1 MTARLPK
8 PGGPFPIGLRQIEF
22 MAGTRCTQAYVWYP
36 ALEDDGP
43 FRPLHTPLESEA
55 FAGAFAALGARAQA
69 SHAGAAILSNA
80 REAATPRAG
89 TWPLV
94 VFNHGGALDPLAN
107 ATLMEELAS
116 NGYVA
121 ASLGH
126 AGESAGLVW
135 KDGSITPIDAA
146 LITAMQL
153 PQKAL
158 EAFARMLLARSA
170 TERKR
175 HLAVFLRHDPGVL
188 AALARDW
195 ARDAVA
201 FADLVLGPRP
211 PDPLRGLAET
221 INPERLAYA
230 GMSLGGAAAHAA
242 CRTDRRARAGVNLD
256 GTLWD
261 FAAAGE
267 ECPAAF
273 LDIGADAALALPQL
287 VALAGVTRP
296 VGGGATGRAN
306 DLHFA
311 HCRRRDVVRIEIAG
325 TTHGDFTDR
334 PLVDALAAGGG
345 VPVGCAGH
353 LVNRL
358 CRTFLDWTLKG
369 EAPDTFEA
377 AIAAEPR
384 IRRLPAPP

>member
-1 MTARLPK
+1 MTARLPT
-8 PGGPFPIGLRQIEF
+8 PAGPFPIGLRQIEF
-22 MAGTRCTQAYVWYP
+22 TAGTRRAQAYVWYP
-36 ALEDDGP
+36 ALEDDSP
-43 FRPLHTPLESEA
+43 FRPLNTPRESEA
-55 FAGAFAALGARAQA
+55 FAGTFAALGLHAHA
-69 SHAGAAILSNA
+69 SHAGAAVLSNA

-89 TWPLV
+89 AWPLV

-126 AGESAGLVW
+126 PGESAGLVW
-135 KDGSITPIDAA
+135 KDGSISSIDAA
-146 LITAMQL
+146 LIAAMQL
-153 PQKAL
+153 PQEAL
-158 EAFARMLLARSA
+158 GAFARMLLASD
-170 TERKR
+170 TGERDR
-175 HLAVFLRHDPGVL
+175 YLADFRERDPGVL
-188 AALARDW
+188 AALAGDW

-201 FADLVLGPRP
+201 FADLVQGPSP
-211 PDPLRGLAET
+211 PAPLRSIAEV
-221 INPERLAYA
+221 IDHERLAYA

-242 CRTDRRARAGVNLD
+242 CRTDRRARAGVNFD

-261 FAAAGE
+261 FAAAGD

-287 VALAGVTRP
+287 AALAGVTCP
-296 VGGGATGRAN
+296 AGSGAIGRAN
-306 DLHFA
+306 DVHFA
-311 HCRRRDVVRIEIAG
+311 DCRRRDVVRIEIAG

-334 PLVDALAAGGG
+334 PLVDSLAAGGG
-345 VPVGCAGH
+345 MPVGCAGP

-369 EAPDTFEA
+369 EGPGAFEA
-377 AIAAEPR
+377 AIADEPR
-384 IRRLPAPP
+384 IRRLPAQP